1 MAPALAQAQAQAEEA
16 APARA
21 DSEQPVSLRG
31 AREAQGALDE
41 HAAAAAAAADAAAAS
56 AAASAAVQAAQDADA
71 AAAAAEPQR
80 LSEAL
85 ELLQG
90 SDVSAF
96 EVEAAVHGAVEVA
109 QEVDAGSLEALERV
123 RSRRTST
130 LPPPPAA
137 APPPKAAPRWCVP
150 SPLTRPQQMTIR
162 DSLAIFVCIMI
173 SFVPATQAFF
183 GRQTSYIIVIAG
195 MQSLRAFPAYGLGK
209 CVDDSLLIFSATL
222 LAALLALLTL
232 VIASPS
238 VTGVICF
245 IFLVCG
251 GAMGL
256 GSEFARLLQPM
267 AIFAIMFSAYVAL
280 EGGEPRRS

>member
-1 MAPALAQAQAQAEEA
+1 MEEEVAAE
-16 APARA
+16 
-21 DSEQPVSLRG
+21 
-31 AREAQGALDE
+31 
-41 HAAAAAAAADAAAAS
+41 DAAE
-56 AAASAAVQAAQDADA
+56 DAA

-90 SDVSAF
+90 TDVSAF
-96 EVEAAVHGAVEVA
+96 EVEAAVQGAVEVA

-123 RSRRTST
+123 RSRRMST
-130 LPPPPAA
+130 LLLPPAA
-137 APPPKAAPRWCVP
+137 APPPKAAPRWRVP
-150 SPLTRPQQMTIR
+150 GPLTRPQKMTIR
-162 DSLAIFVCIMI
+162 DSLAIFVCIML

-209 CVDDSLLIFSATL
+209 CVDDSLLVFSLTL

-238 VTGVICF
+238 VAGVICF

-251 GAMGL
+251 SAMGI
-256 GSEFARLLQPM
+256 GSEFTRLLQPS
-267 AIFAIMFSAYVAL
+267 AIFAIMFSAYVGVERRRA
-280 EGGEPRRS
+280 EPGRTGRVIVACFSRLA